1 MEQGLPEPDIGAVG
15 SMIATPALTDQ
26 VREHL
31 AQRSLLPTRSA
42 LAEAVRI
49 QLPVVSDASMS
60 LLIDQLHAELVGYSL
75 LQPFLDDEAVTDV
88 LVNGCDQIFVDRG
101 SGLEKT
107 DVRFIDDAH
116 VRRLAVR
123 LAASVGRRL
132 DDSSPCVDCG
142 LDRGVRLHAVLPPVA
157 GNGPVVSLRIPR
169 QRTLTLEQLQV
180 FGAFGQNCLEWLHAV
195 IDTRLSFLL
204 TGGTGTGKTTML
216 SALLS
221 AVPSEHRL
229 VLVEDSAE
237 LRPEHPHV
245 VWLQA
250 RNANAEGQ
258 GYIGVRELIRNALRM
273 RPDRL
278 VVGEAR
284 GPEVIDLLAAMNTGH
299 EGGCG
304 TLHANTPA
312 DVPARVAAL
321 AAPAGWSRESSN
333 LQLASALDL
342 VIHLVRDRDG
352 KRYVQQIATIT
363 NDQGSMMVE
372 PALIWDGQGFVASGP
387 ALETLKALV
396 TRT

>member
-1 MEQGLPEPDIGAVG
+1 
-15 SMIATPALTDQ
+15 
-26 VREHL
+26 
-31 AQRSLLPTRSA
+31 
-42 LAEAVRI
+42 
-49 QLPVVSDASMS
+49 
-60 LLIDQLHAELVGYSL
+60 
-75 LQPFLDDEAVTDV
+75 
-88 LVNGCDQIFVDRG
+88 
-101 SGLEKT
+101 
-107 DVRFIDDAH
+107 
-116 VRRLAVR
+116 
-123 LAASVGRRL
+123 
-132 DDSSPCVDCG
+132 
-142 LDRGVRLHAVLPPVA
+142 
-157 GNGPVVSLRIPR
+157 
-169 QRTLTLEQLQV
+169 
-180 FGAFGQNCLEWLHAV
+180 
-195 IDTRLSFLL
+195 
-204 TGGTGTGKTTML
+204 ML